1 MVESFHAQ
9 LFPRTRWLNR
19 ALLEKLVGQT
29 SVLSLIYSPLKW
41 AIGRRIASWQHT
53 EKREGKRKTSHFS
66 LLWEQPLA
74 SAGTYALTRLVVDL
88 EGSST
93 ISMNKDA
100 PRTFYEHR
108 MEWWAQSLDQL
119 LYFSATLEADSPGLL
134 LTYSMF
140 KTPQKLS

>member
-1 MVESFHAQ
+1 MKYRQENSFMTAY
-9 LFPRTRWLNR
+9 
-19 ALLEKLVGQT
+19 G
-29 SVLSLIYSPLKW
+29 
-41 AIGRRIASWQHT
+41 
-53 EKREGKRKTSHFS
+53 EKRREKKNLTFS

-74 SAGTYALTRLVVDL
+74 SAGTYALVVDL

-93 ISMNKDA
+93 ISMDKDA